1 MNDPLF
7 NLGNSKRL
15 ISFPF
20 FKTAQNASKLRG
32 DDLLEG
38 IEVMPDDAGYHRR
51 CYNAYTNTKSSKIQ
65 KPDQTNTH
73 ATSKRRKTESSKLA
87 PNICIICRTKRC
99 NKKGKTGYEV
109 LTTCETD
116 DTASVLQ
123 SFSMSCEAV
132 THEFAGLSIS
142 QITAKEFKYHRSCYR
157 DLTRTKSVPTRSQQ
171 EIEDDDIR
179 ESCFAEITEYVK
191 DYIIG
196 GGNVLK
202 MSTLTTLTEIY
213 HNLQKEKNI
222 SVKGDI
228 NRLLKDRLKNRFK
241 NQLSFF
247 QKGQGKADL
256 VYSDE
261 TPKKIETNSVA
272 KKIEEVA
279 SLIREHIKSFEGI
292 FKKWPPE
299 SSEVRAENVKL
310 PISLKLLLKLILRS
324 NPCKESDRLRWLID
338 SIGQDIVFNATSGKA
353 KTVKHI
359 QLGMFLKRKTGS
371 KEIVTCM
378 NRLGHSLF
386 YSELLELETN
396 IAEKE
401 SSTKSQDYIPKKV
414 EKENFVAYVYDNC
427 DHNPETLSG
436 VSIHCTNGIMIQRP
450 RNLEENGTCF
460 VIDQTPTE
468 KCLRRSFTP
477 IDTSITPYKKPTKCP
492 SPELISGI
500 TLENDLLSEV
510 ISKSNDWI

>member
-1 MNDPLF
+1 M
-7 NLGNSKRL
+7 
-15 ISFPF
+15 
-20 FKTAQNASKLRG
+20 
-32 DDLLEG
+32 
-38 IEVMPDDAGYHRR
+38 
-51 CYNAYTNTKSSKIQ
+51 
-65 KPDQTNTH
+65 
-73 ATSKRRKTESSKLA
+73 
-87 PNICIICRTKRC
+87 
-99 NKKGKTGYEV
+99 
-109 LTTCETD
+109 
-116 DTASVLQ
+116 
-123 SFSMSCEAV
+123 
-132 THEFAGLSIS
+132 LSRP
-142 QITAKEFKYHRSCYR
+142 Y
-157 DLTRTKSVPTRSQQ
+157 
-171 EIEDDDIR
+171 R
-179 ESCFAEITEYVK
+179 ESYFAEITEYVK

-279 SLIREHIKSFEGI
+279 SLIREHIKS
-292 FKKWPPE
+292 
-299 SSEVRAENVKL
+299 SEVRAENVKL

-378 NRLGHSLF
+378 NRLGHSLC

-436 VSIHCTNGIMIQRP
+436 VSMHCTNGIMIQRP

>member
-15 ISFPF
+15 ISFLF

-38 IEVMPDDAGYHRR
+38 IEVMPDDVVPYRR
-51 CYNAYTNTKSSKIQ
+51 CYNAYTNTKSSNIQ

-99 NKKGKTGYEV
+99 NKKGKTGYKV

-142 QITAKEFKYHRSCYR
+142 QITATEFKYRSCYQ
-157 DLTRTKSVPTRSQQ
+157 DLTCTKSVPTRSQQ
-171 EIEDDDIR
+171 KIEEDDIR

-191 DYIIG
+191 DYIIS

-202 MSTLTTLTEIY
+202 MSTLTEIY

-222 SVKGDI
+222 PVKGYI
-228 NRLLKDRLKNRFK
+228 NQLLKDCLKNRLK

-261 TPKKIETNSVA
+261 TPKKIETNCVA

-279 SLIREHIKSFEGI
+279 SLIREDIKSFEGI
-292 FKKWPPE
+292 FKKWPPK
-299 SSEVRAENVKL
+299 SSEVHTENVKL

-324 NPCKESDRLRWLID
+324 NPCKESDHFRWLID

-359 QLGMFLKRKTGS
+359 QLRMFLKRKTGS

-378 NRLGHSLF
+378 NRLGHSLC
-386 YSELLELETN
+386 YSELLELERN

-414 EKENFVAYVYDNC
+414 EK
-427 DHNPETLSG
+427 
-436 VSIHCTNGIMIQRP
+436 
-450 RNLEENGTCF
+450 
-460 VIDQTPTE
+460 
-468 KCLRRSFTP
+468 
-477 IDTSITPYKKPTKCP
+477 
-492 SPELISGI
+492 
-500 TLENDLLSEV
+500 
-510 ISKSNDWI
+510 

>member
-1 MNDPLF
+1 MNGPLF

-15 ISFPF
+15 ISFLF
-20 FKTAQNASKLRG
+20 FKAAKNASKLRG
-32 DDLLEG
+32 EDLLEG
-38 IEVMPDDAGYHRR
+38 IEVMPNDAGYHRR

-73 ATSKRRKTESSKLA
+73 ATSKRRKRESSKLA

-99 NKKGKTGYEV
+99 NKKVKTGYEA

-171 EIEDDDIR
+171 EIEEDDIR

-191 DYIIG
+191 DYSIDR
-196 GGNVLK
+196 GNVLK
-202 MSTLTTLTEIY
+202 MSTLTQIY

-222 SVKGDI
+222 PVKGDI

-256 VYSDE
+256 VYSYE

-272 KKIEEVA
+272 KKIEEV
-279 SLIREHIKSFEGI
+279 LMREDIKSFERI

-324 NPCKESDRLRWLID
+324 NTCKESDRLRWLID

-378 NRLGHSLF
+378 NRLGHSLC
-386 YSELLELETN
+386 YSELLELEAN

-414 EKENFVAYVYDNC
+414 EKENFVTYVYDN
-427 DHNPETLSG
+427 
-436 VSIHCTNGIMIQRP
+436 
-450 RNLEENGTCF
+450 
-460 VIDQTPTE
+460 
-468 KCLRRSFTP
+468 
-477 IDTSITPYKKPTKCP
+477 
-492 SPELISGI
+492 
-500 TLENDLLSEV
+500 
-510 ISKSNDWI
+510 

>member
-7 NLGNSKRL
+7 ILGNSKRL
-15 ISFPF
+15 ISFLF

-38 IEVMPDDAGYHRR
+38 TEVMPDDAGYYRR

-73 ATSKRRKTESSKLA
+73 ATNKRRKTESSKLA

-99 NKKGKTGYEV
+99 NKKGETGYEA

-116 DTASVLQ
+116 DTASILQ

-132 THEFAGLSIS
+132 THELAGLSIS

-157 DLTRTKSVPTRSQQ
+157 HLTRTKSAPTRIQQ
-171 EIEDDDIR
+171 EIEEDEIE

-196 GGNVLK
+196 GGNVRK
-202 MSTLTTLTEIY
+202 MSTLTEKY

-222 SVKGDI
+222 RVKGDI

-279 SLIREHIKSFEGI
+279 SLIREAIKSFEGI
-292 FKKWPPE
+292 FKKCPPE
-299 SSEVRAENVKL
+299 SSKYVQKM
-310 PISLKLLLKLILRS
+310 S
-324 NPCKESDRLRWLID
+324 NYP
-338 SIGQDIVFNATSGKA
+338 F
-353 KTVKHI
+353 H
-359 QLGMFLKRKTGS
+359 
-371 KEIVTCM
+371 
-378 NRLGHSLF
+378 
-386 YSELLELETN
+386 
-396 IAEKE
+396 
-401 SSTKSQDYIPKKV
+401 
-414 EKENFVAYVYDNC
+414 
-427 DHNPETLSG
+427 LSY
-436 VSIHCTNGIMIQRP
+436 
-450 RNLEENGTCF
+450 F
-460 VIDQTPTE
+460 
-468 KCLRRSFTP
+468 
-477 IDTSITPYKKPTKCP
+477 
-492 SPELISGI
+492 
-500 TLENDLLSEV
+500 
-510 ISKSNDWI
+510 